1 MALAKFRIRD
11 FRCLDRVELSAD
23 PDLNL
28 VVGNNAAGK
37 TSLLEA
43 IYYLGRGRSF
53 RGATNQ
59 ELIRNNSDTF
69 TLFAE
74 VSTIDAADTPVIQKL
89 GCEVSR
95 GTKVLRLDGA
105 GAKSSDLVAALP
117 VQAIDPEIHELIQ
130 GGPEKRRRF
139 LDWGVFHVEHSYMDA
154 WRAYKA
160 TLKQRNAALKSNSSN
175 ELIKMWDQALIEN
188 GSKLDQYRKSFISDF
203 KSQLDAILFDMFPFS
218 LNIDY
223 APGWK
228 AEFSFEEALLQSFAR
243 DRVMHATQVGPH
255 RADLKLRIDERSARH
270 RLSRGQQKLLG
281 AALVIAQTHFVAES
295 VKNRL
300 VLLVDDPAAELDP
313 EHQEHLFRLL
323 QTVPAQLFISSLDPT
338 GISWENAGKTFSI
351 EAGKVRPLL

>member
-1 MALAKFRIRD
+1 MALSKFRIRD
-11 FRCLDRVELSAD
+11 FRCLDGVELLVH

-28 VVGNNAAGK
+28 IVGSNAAGK

-53 RGATNQ
+53 RGGSNLD
-59 ELIRNNSDTF
+59 LIRNDTDTF

-74 VSTIDAADTPVIQKL
+74 VSAIDAVDKPVSHKL

-105 GAKSSDLVAALP
+105 NAKSSELVAALP

-139 LDWGVFHVEHSYMDA
+139 LDWGVFHVEQSYMET
-154 WRAYKA
+154 WRAYKTA
-160 TLKQRNAALKSNSSN
+160 LKQRNAALKANSSHD
-175 ELIKMWDQALIEN
+175 LVKMWDQMLVEN
-188 GSKLDQYRKSFISDF
+188 GNKLDLYRKSFISDF
-203 KSQLDAILFDMFPFS
+203 KSQFDSILVDMFPFS
-218 LNIDY
+218 LNVEY
-223 APGWK
+223 SQGWK
-228 AEFSFEEALLQSFAR
+228 TDLSFEEALLESYPR
-243 DRVMHATQVGPH
+243 DRILHATQVGPH
-255 RADLKLRIDERSARH
+255 RADLKLRIDGRSARH

-295 VKNRL
+295 LKNRV

-323 QTVPAQLFISSLDPT
+323 QTVPAQLFITSLDPT

-351 EAGKVRPLL
+351 DAGKVIPLL